1 MLFLHCRSAM
11 NGAAKQNHVNGG
23 TDNPE
28 KIVILDA
35 GAQYGKVSIL
45 SSLIFYCTINKL
57 LHGISLYIDL
67 YVL

>member
-1 MLFLHCRSAM
+1 M

-45 SSLIFYCTINKL
+45 SSLICYCTCTNKL
-57 LHGISLYIDL
+57 LHGISL
-67 YVL
+67 